1 MRTTWMTA
9 AIAAAITLAGLGTL
23 AAADFGGHVQAGCG
37 CDAAPACGCDGG
49 GSGAAYGGDPCS
61 GCGNGCGGLFGNWRN
76 RGQRYEGLQAGFNCG
91 CNGSYKFPV
100 PPLYTYHWPGM
111 WQQNL
116 MTDYHSPW
124 RFPPLKPY
132 TDELPEESMGASP
145 SSLRPVRQASAV
157 VDVPTAAQRTSFSS
171 HVEAMLR

>member
-1 MRTTWMTA
+1 MRTFWITA
-9 AIAAAITLAGLGTL
+9 AL
-23 AAADFGGHVQAGCG
+23 AATLSLGGFRMVTAADCG
-37 CDAAPACGCDGG
+37 CDAGAACGCNAGYGG
-49 GSGAAYGGDPCS
+49 GGVGGNGGYGDPCDP
-61 GCGNGCGGLFGNWRN
+61 GNGGCRGILCRN
-76 RGQRYEGLQAGFNCG
+76 RGPRYDGMQAGFNCG

-132 TDELPEESMGASP
+132 TDEVPEGSMGLTSQRRVQQAAALVETPASTP
-145 SSLRPVRQASAV
+145 RS
-157 VDVPTAAQRTSFSS
+157 SFSS